1 MTILSRPTADVPKE
15 GIVPHTSD
23 ANGVRKPQLAYSEL
37 QEKTHDEERRRR
49 KARKITAVLQH
60 FLGRTTLDGLAALD
74 IGSSTGFTAEA
85 LATAGASVV
94 GLDIDEPGIRFS
106 RERFAGAASFA
117 VADGSAIPL
126 SDQSMDIVVFN
137 HIYEHV
143 VDPDAVLAEIVRVLR
158 PDGVAYF
165 GFGNRWQVIEPHYR
179 LPMLSWLPAGLA
191 DRYVARSGR
200 AASYYER
207 FRSRTQLVR
216 MCQPLHLWDY
226 TYAVLADAERFSAE
240 DVMPSRLSWLPPAPL
255 KLMAPII
262 PTFIWIGTPGALR
275 PAGPALRLPPRLV
288 PASGA

>member
-1 MTILSRPTADVPKE
+1 MS
-15 GIVPHTSD
+15 HTSD
-23 ANGVRKPQLAYSEL
+23 ADGVRKPQLAYSEL
-37 QEKTHDEERRRR
+37 QGKTHDEERRRR

-60 FLGRTTLDGLAALD
+60 FLGRGSLDGLTAVD
-74 IGSSTGFTAEA
+74 IGSSTGFTSEA
-85 LATAGASVV
+85 LAAAGASVV
-94 GLDIDEPGIRFS
+94 GLDIDEPGIRYA
-106 RERFAGAASFA
+106 RARFDELASFA

-126 SDQSMDIVVFN
+126 ADHSVDIVVFN

-158 PDGVAYF
+158 ADGVAYF

-200 AASYYER
+200 AETYYER
-207 FRSRTQLVR
+207 FRTRRQLVR
-216 MCQPLHLWDY
+216 MCRPLRLWDY

-240 DVMPSRLSWLPPAPL
+240 DVMPSRLSWVPPASL

-275 PAGPALRLPPRLV
+275 PAGPALRLPPRQV
-288 PASGA
+288 PSSGA